1 MLEKGFVEEV
11 FRLKEREDLNE
22 DLPALKSVG
31 YRQIWHYLNNRFD
44 RETMVD
50 RALAATRQLAKR
62 QFTWLRG
69 FKSIKFVENPDIDIV
84 LRMLPVEIAKGN
96 KYF

>member
-1 MLEKGFVEEV
+1 MLEKGFIEEV
-11 FRLKEREDLNE
+11 LRLKERDDLTE

-44 RETMVD
+44 RRPWLMRV
-50 RALAATRQLAKR
+50 LAATRQLAKR

-69 FKSIKFVENPDIDIV
+69 SKSIKFVENPDIEIV